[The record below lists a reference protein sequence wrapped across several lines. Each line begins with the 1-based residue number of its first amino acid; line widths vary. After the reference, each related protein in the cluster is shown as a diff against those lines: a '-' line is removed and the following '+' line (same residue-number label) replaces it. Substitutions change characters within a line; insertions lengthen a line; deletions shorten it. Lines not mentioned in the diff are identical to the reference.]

1 MTTRKTPE
9 QRLADID
16 STRKRLRERV
26 AAGKDPQL
34 AKDIRRIRQVQAAIE
49 ARLSDVTGDLHNLHS
64 GTLIDLESLVDAWV
78 SEVVPP

>member
-34 AKDIRRIRQVQAAIE
+34 AKDIRNIRKVQAAIE
-49 ARLSDVTGDLHNLHS
+49 ARGMVGWLTEEPARCVADLDS
-64 GTLIDLESLVDAWV
+64 MIDAWV
-78 SEVVPP
+78 DEAVPE